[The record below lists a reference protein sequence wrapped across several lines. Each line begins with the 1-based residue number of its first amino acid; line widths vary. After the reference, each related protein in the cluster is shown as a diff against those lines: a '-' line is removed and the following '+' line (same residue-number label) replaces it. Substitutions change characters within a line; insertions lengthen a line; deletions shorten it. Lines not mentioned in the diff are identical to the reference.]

1 MYIDK
6 FIQLIRNNPDIFRL
20 VVESSNHSLPH
31 LDLLVETFAFSF
43 FEDLMNPQNSEAELL
58 KVMELLIE
66 LDLKRGQ
73 HITDIFNEGASSVL
87 SKMLTN
93 YTKRRSQRKYLKLL
107 FKKPL
112 LKLVHDAEKDF
123 TIRPK
128 DIYLEVLRNR
138 EKFAQVA
145 EDPTPKKSS
154 FFGVFKSQ
162 KKEKPPKKTN
172 TDESPDHDAEFYMN
186 DSEVSFRIEHKSN
199 KIIEFT
205 HILLESIYENVGKM
219 PYGLRW
225 VCRVLSDLI
234 RKQEPEST
242 EMDRNIM
249 LGTLLFTKWWL
260 PSIFSADENGLLQD
274 TNITDAT
281 RTNLMIIGNVTVT

>member
-6 FIQLIRNNPDIFRL
+6 FIQLIRNNPSVFRL
-20 VVESSNHSLPH
+20 LVESSNHSLPH

-43 FEDLMNPQNSEAELL
+43 FEDLMNPHNSEAELL

-73 HITDIFNEGASSVL
+73 HITDIYNEGASSVL

-112 LKLVHDAEKDF
+112 LQLVHDAEKDL

-128 DIYLEVLRNR
+128 DIYVEVMRNR

-145 EDPTPKKSS
+145 EDPAPKKSS

-162 KKEKPPKKTN
+162 KKEKPKKSATE
-172 TDESPDHDAEFYMN
+172 ESPDLGIDFYME
-186 DSEVSFRIEHKSN
+186 DSEVRFRIEHKSN
-199 KIIEFT
+199 KIIEFA
-205 HILLESIYENVGKM
+205 HILLQSIYENVSKM

-225 VCRVLSDLI
+225 VCRTLSDLI
-234 RKQEPEST
+234 RKREPEST
-242 EMDRNIM
+242 ELDRNIM
-249 LGTLLFTKWWL
+249 LGTLLYTKWWL

-274 TNITDAT
+274 TNITDTT
-281 RTNLMIIGNVTVT
+281 RANLMIIGNVGSM